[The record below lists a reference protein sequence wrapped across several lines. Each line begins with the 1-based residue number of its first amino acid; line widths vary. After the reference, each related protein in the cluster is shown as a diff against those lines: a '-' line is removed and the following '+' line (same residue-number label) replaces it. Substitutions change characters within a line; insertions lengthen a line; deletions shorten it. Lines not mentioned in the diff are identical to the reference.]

1 MDEQKNRDTHFH
13 TEDEFFFVFEGIA
26 EFHLNG
32 KTKTVEK
39 RSTFYC
45 PPNSIH
51 GIKNVGD
58 TELKYLVIKTIE

>member
-1 MDEQKNRDTHFH
+1 MSKRTGTH

-32 KTKTVEK
+32 ETKTVEK
-39 RSTFYC
+39 HSTFYC

-58 TELKYLVIKTIE
+58 TEL

>member
-1 MDEQKNRDTHFH
+1 M
-13 TEDEFFFVFEGIA
+13 FFTRIGFWIATIA